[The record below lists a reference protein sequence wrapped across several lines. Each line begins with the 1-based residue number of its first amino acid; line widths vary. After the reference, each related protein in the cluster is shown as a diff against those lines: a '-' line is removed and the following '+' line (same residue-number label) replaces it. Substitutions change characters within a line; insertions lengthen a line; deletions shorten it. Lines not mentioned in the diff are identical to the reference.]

1 MKKLIVVVLLII
13 PCLAW
18 GGRRI
23 FEIGTVRGSLG
34 AKVRANVV
42 KSKRNSFYL
51 SCVERHSITHAI
63 VGMNEKQIDQ
73 LIKLLQESKKELAKP

>member
-51 SCVERHSITHAI
+51 SCVERH
-63 VGMNEKQIDQ
+63 
-73 LIKLLQESKKELAKP
+73 